1 MLDDLEMI
9 SNIDK
14 SNMLDTIAKLPEQI
28 KETIEI
34 IKSSELPDL
43 FKIDNIII
51 SGMGGSAISGE
62 IMKSLLED
70 RINIPIF
77 VKKEYTLPKWANKN
91 TLVLSQRY
99 SGNTE

>member
-14 SNMLDTIAKLPEQI
+14 SNMLDTIAKFPEQI

-43 FKIDNIII
+43 FKIDNI
-51 SGMGGSAISGE
+51 
-62 IMKSLLED
+62 
-70 RINIPIF
+70 
-77 VKKEYTLPKWANKN
+77 
-91 TLVLSQRY
+91 
-99 SGNTE
+99 